1 MVKTSWLSENA
12 DELAALILIVGGL
25 YMAIFKN
32 YQEGVALISLGTAYL
47 FGKNPPKTK
56 APQGGLPYGQ

>member
-1 MVKTSWLSENA
+1 MSWLSENA

-47 FGKNPPKTK
+47 FGKSRPKKPKIT
-56 APQGGLPYGQ
+56 QGGLPCGQ